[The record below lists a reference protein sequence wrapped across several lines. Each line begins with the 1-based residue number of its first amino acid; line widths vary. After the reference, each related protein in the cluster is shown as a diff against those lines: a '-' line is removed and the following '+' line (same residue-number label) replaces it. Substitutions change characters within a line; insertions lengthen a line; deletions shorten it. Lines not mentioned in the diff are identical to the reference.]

1 MMMKRGVVYTALLA
15 ALLTGC
21 ASKDAPATGKVQDYM
36 PDNAV
41 IAHRGTIYWAPELT
55 EAAFRWA
62 RNTGA
67 DYLELDVQRSKD
79 SVLII
84 MHDKT
89 FKRTT
94 DVAEKFPGREA
105 DPISSFTLEEIMQL
119 DAGSAFNKKNPEQ
132 ARQSYIGQNV
142 LVFEDVFRIA
152 EGKIIKRDASGNRVF
167 TKNDSGIYHFEYEAD
182 PAENGHRPGIYIE
195 LKIPDIYPGL
205 EEQVYDE
212 LTRFGWNPLEG
223 DEISAEEPFYKG
235 DKVNVG
241 HTRGKI
247 LVQTFSR
254 PGMMNFKRVFGEKV
268 LASFLIGNPK
278 TNEFAKDEVTDEIIA
293 FAKESGAQFIG
304 TNLGDDNDGLSPA
317 FAEKIHAAGLKAN
330 IYSINTVEQM
340 EKYFGPETGRKAAP
354 LADGMITNR
363 TDLTIDFYHERKI
376 RKPGTTQTPQEVLA
390 ELGYDDIKVEIIL

>member
-1 MMMKRGVVYTALLA
+1 MSKRLIYAVLLA
-15 ALLTGC
+15 ALAAGC
-21 ASKDAPATGKVQDYM
+21 GQKNVPAGGKVQDYM

-67 DYLELDVQRSKD
+67 DYLELDVHRSKD

-94 DVAEKFPGREA
+94 DVAVKFPGREG
-105 DPISSFTLEEIMQL
+105 DPVSSFTLEEIMQL
-119 DAGSAFNKKNPEQ
+119 DAGSAFNKKNPDQ
-132 ARQSYIGQNV
+132 ALQSFVGQNV

-152 EGKIIKRDASGNRVF
+152 EGKRIKRNADGSRAVS
-167 TKNDSGIYHFEYEAD
+167 KDEAGIYHFEYEAD
-182 PAENGHRPGIYIE
+182 PADNGHRPGIYIE
-195 LKIPDIYPGL
+195 AKIPDEYPGL
-205 EEQVYDE
+205 EEQIYDE
-212 LTRFGWNPLEG
+212 LARIGWNPLEG
-223 DEISAEEPFYKG
+223 DEISLNEPFWLN

-241 HTRGKI
+241 KTRGKI

-254 PGMMNFKRVFGEKV
+254 QGMMNFKRVFGEKV
-268 LASFLIGNPK
+268 LASFLAGNPK
-278 TNEFAKDEVTDEIIA
+278 TNEFAKEEVTDEIIS
-293 FAKESGAQFIG
+293 FAKECGAQFIG
-304 TNLGDDNDGLSPA
+304 TNLGDENDGLSPA
-317 FAEKIHAAGLKAN
+317 FAAKIHAAGLKAN

-340 EKYFGPETGRKAAP
+340 EKYYGPATGKKAAP

-363 TDLTIDFYHERKI
+363 TDLTIDFYHERKV
-376 RKPGTTQTPQEVLA
+376 RRYGTEKTPQTTLA
-390 ELGYDDIKVEIIL
+390 ELGYKQ

>member
-1 MMMKRGVVYTALLA
+1 MIKILVVYTALLA
-15 ALLTGC
+15 AMLAGC
-21 ASKDAPATGKVQDYM
+21 ASGDTTAAGKVQDYM

-67 DYLELDVQRSKD
+67 DYMELDVHRSKD

-94 DVAEKFPGREA
+94 NVAEIYPGREA
-105 DPISSFTLEEIMQL
+105 DAVSSFTLEEIMQL
-119 DAGSAFNKKNPEQ
+119 DNGSAFNIKNPDQ
-132 ARQSYIGQNV
+132 ARQSFVGQDV

-152 EGKIIKRDASGNRVF
+152 EGKRIKRDTDGNRVF
-167 TKNDSGIYHFEYEAD
+167 TRDEAGVFHFEYEAD
-182 PAENGHRPGIYIE
+182 PADNGHRPGVYIE
-195 LKIPDIYPGL
+195 AKIPDDYPEM
-205 EEQVYDE
+205 EEQIYAE
-212 LTRFGWNPLEG
+212 LTRIGWNPLEG
-223 DEISAEEPFYKG
+223 EEISAAEPFYKE

-241 HTRGKI
+241 NTRGKI

-254 PGMMNFKRVFGEKV
+254 QGMMNFNRVFGGKV

-278 TNEFAKDEVTDEIIA
+278 TNEFVKDEVTDEIIA
-293 FAKESGAQFIG
+293 YAKECGAQFIG
-304 TNLGDDNDGLSPA
+304 TNLGDPNDGLSPA
-317 FAEKIHAAGLKAN
+317 FAEKIHAAGLMAN

-340 EKYFGPETGRKAAP
+340 EKYFGAATGKKAAP

-363 TDLTIDFYHERKI
+363 TDLTIDFYHQREVRSQ
-376 RKPGTTQTPQEVLA
+376 GTRQTPQEILA
-390 ELGYDDIKVEIIL
+390 ELGYNQ

>member
-1 MMMKRGVVYTALLA
+1 MSKRLIYAVLLA
-15 ALLTGC
+15 ALAAGC
-21 ASKDAPATGKVQDYM
+21 GQKNVPAGGKVQDYM

-67 DYLELDVQRSKD
+67 DYLELDVHRSKD

-94 DVAEKFPGREA
+94 DVAVKFPGREG
-105 DPISSFTLEEIMQL
+105 DPVSSFTLEEIMQL
-119 DAGSAFNKKNPEQ
+119 DAGSAFNKKNPDQ
-132 ARQSYIGQNV
+132 ALQSFVGQNV

-152 EGKIIKRDASGNRVF
+152 EGKRIKRNADGSRAVS
-167 TKNDSGIYHFEYEAD
+167 KDEAGIYHFEYEAD
-182 PAENGHRPGIYIE
+182 PADNGHRPGIYIE
-195 LKIPDIYPGL
+195 AKIPDEYPGL
-205 EEQVYDE
+205 EEQIYDE
-212 LTRFGWNPLEG
+212 LARIGWNPLEG
-223 DEISAEEPFYKG
+223 DEISLNEPFWLN

-241 HTRGKI
+241 KTRGKI

-254 PGMMNFKRVFGEKV
+254 QGMMNFKRVFGEKV
-268 LASFLIGNPK
+268 LASFLAGNPK
-278 TNEFAKDEVTDEIIA
+278 TNEFAKEEVTDELIS
-293 FAKESGAQFIG
+293 FAKECGAQFIG
-304 TNLGDDNDGLSPA
+304 TNLGDENDGLSPA
-317 FAEKIHAAGLKAN
+317 FAAKIHAAGLKAN

-340 EKYFGPETGRKAAP
+340 EKYYGPATGKKAAP

-363 TDLTIDFYHERKI
+363 TDLTIDFYHERKV
-376 RKPGTTQTPQEVLA
+376 RRNGTEKTPQTTLA
-390 ELGYDDIKVEIIL
+390 ELGYKQ

>member
-1 MMMKRGVVYTALLA
+1 MTKRLIYTVLLTALVA
-15 ALLTGC
+15 GC
-21 ASKDAPATGKVQDYM
+21 AQKNAPAGGKVQDYM

-67 DYLELDVQRSKD
+67 DYLELDVHRSKD

-94 DVAEKFPGREA
+94 DVAVKFPGREG

-119 DAGSAFNKKNPEQ
+119 DAGSAFNKKNPDQ
-132 ARQSYIGQNV
+132 ALQSFAGQNV

-152 EGKIIKRDASGNRVF
+152 EGKRIKRNADGSRAVSKDEAGM
-167 TKNDSGIYHFEYEAD
+167 YHFEYEAD
-182 PAENGHRPGIYIE
+182 PADNGHRPGIYIE
-195 LKIPDIYPGL
+195 AKIPDDYPKL
-205 EEQVYDE
+205 EEQIYDE
-212 LTRFGWNPLEG
+212 LARIGWNPLEG
-223 DEISAEEPFYKG
+223 DEISVNEPFWLN

-241 HTRGKI
+241 KTRGKI

-254 PGMMNFKRVFGEKV
+254 QGMMNFKRVFGEKV
-268 LASFLIGNPK
+268 LASFLAGNPK
-278 TNEFAKDEVTDEIIA
+278 TNEFAKEEVTDEIIS
-293 FAKESGAQFIG
+293 FAKECGAQFIG
-304 TNLGDDNDGLSPA
+304 TNLGDENDGLSPA
-317 FAEKIHAAGLKAN
+317 FAAKIHAAGLKAN

-340 EKYFGPETGRKAAP
+340 EKYYGPATGKKAAP

-363 TDLTIDFYHERKI
+363 TDLTIDFYHERKV
-376 RKPGTTQTPQEVLA
+376 RRYGTEKTPQTTLA
-390 ELGYDDIKVEIIL
+390 ELGYKQ

>member
-1 MMMKRGVVYTALLA
+1 MKRRVVYTVLVTALLA
-15 ALLTGC
+15 GC
-21 ASKDAPATGKVQDYM
+21 AQKNAPAGSKVQGYM

-67 DYLELDVQRSKD
+67 DYVELDVHRSKD

-94 DVAEKFPGREA
+94 DVAEKFPVREG

-119 DAGSAFNKKNPEQ
+119 DAGSAFNKKNPDQ
-132 ARQSYIGQNV
+132 ALHNFIGQDV

-152 EGKIIKRDASGNRVF
+152 EGKRIKRNADGTRIFKRDEA
-167 TKNDSGIYHFEYEAD
+167 GIYHFEYEAD
-182 PAENGHRPGIYIE
+182 PADNQHRPGVYIE
-195 LKIPDIYPGL
+195 AKIPDDYPGL
-205 EEQVYDE
+205 EKQIYDE
-212 LTRFGWNPLEG
+212 LTRIGWNPLEG
-223 DEISAEEPFYKG
+223 EEISAKTPFHVN

-241 HTRGKI
+241 LTRGKI

-254 PGMMNFKRVFGEKV
+254 QGMMNFKRVFREQV
-268 LASFLIGNPK
+268 MSSFLVGNPK
-278 TNEFAKDEVTDEIIA
+278 TNEFAKEEVTDEIIS
-293 FAKESGAQFIG
+293 FAKECGAQFIG
-304 TNLGDDNDGLSPA
+304 TNLGDANDGLSPA
-317 FAEKIHAAGLKAN
+317 FAEKIHSAGLKAN

-340 EKYFGPETGRKAAP
+340 EKYFGPANGKKASP

-363 TDLTIDFYHERKI
+363 TDLTIDFYHDRGVRKY
-376 RKPGTTQTPQEVLA
+376 GTEKTPQETLA
-390 ELGYDDIKVEIIL
+390 DLGYKQ